1 MRERVETRENID
13 SDGYWRSRPG
23 RPKTVCY
30 SPRKTAKTGSDGEA
44 GQVGREAAER
54 CAMLWKRVQT
64 GRNQWKRVET
74 SIRMGTGKVGKSC
87 SRTPRKPESGGE
99 SAGNRAEWARTR
111 REREQGCGNVSKRAG
126 TNGNVWKQRFGWV
139 PGKSVSR
146 VHGRPENPRPV
157 ASRPGT
163 GGKVSKQ
170 RFGWVP

>member
-1 MRERVETRENID
+1 MRERAETRENID
-13 SDGYWRSRPG
+13 LDGYCRSRPG

-87 SRTPRKPESGGE
+87 SRTPRKPEYGGE
-99 SAGNRAEWARTR
+99 AAGNRWKGVETTIRMGTGKVGKSCSRTPR
-111 REREQGCGNVSKRAG
+111 KPESKRMPAAKRRARG
-126 TNGNVWKQRFGWV
+126 Q
-139 PGKSVSR
+139 
-146 VHGRPENPRPV
+146 
-157 ASRPGT
+157 
-163 GGKVSKQ
+163 
-170 RFGWVP
+170 